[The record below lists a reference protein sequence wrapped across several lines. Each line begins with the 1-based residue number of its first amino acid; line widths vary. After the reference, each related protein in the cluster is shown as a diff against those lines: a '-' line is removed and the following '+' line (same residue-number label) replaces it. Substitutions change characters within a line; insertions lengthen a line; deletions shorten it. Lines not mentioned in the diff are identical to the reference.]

1 MVQVK
6 SKKIERVDTLPVVFL
21 TESLGDA
28 PELFETIDE
37 PFNNVSLAMVRL
49 QV

>member
-6 SKKIERVDTLPVVFL
+6 SKKIERVDTFTRGLS
-21 TESLGDA
+21 ESLGDA
-28 PELFETIDE
+28 TELFETIDE